1 MSRENL
7 KNFTLLYA
15 EDDMAILKE
24 MLEYFSSYFKEVFVA
39 NDGKEAL
46 ELYKKHKP
54 DVLVLD
60 IYMPHINGMELAK
73 YIREKDYQTKI
84 VLITAFSKDNLILEA
99 VNSDVNYYIIKPAT
113 LQKIKDML
121 NKISLDLERSSTK
134 IVKIDEE
141 NSIYFNL
148 NSKKLYKEDSEIKL
162 SKKESDLLELFVNN
176 INKAIGIED
185 IMAYCWSDFNLEIS
199 NESVK
204 SLVSN
209 LRKKLPKDCILNV
222 YGVGYSFKL
231 L

>member
-54 DVLVLD
+54 DVLILD

-209 LRKKLPKDCILNV
+209 LRKKLPKDCILNI